1 MRRRG
6 LMLRESAPPLRAL
19 PLIAAVTV
27 FACPAM
33 SSAAKPKT
41 QAAPKAAPKATP
53 TAKGKAKAK
62 ATKPSASPTRAR
74 RERQRKRGPEFR
86 IDRSRWEETDELPA
100 VQNRKY
106 WLQHELA
113 AGVAHLPLDPY
124 TKGVAVTGGYT
135 WHLNH
140 TWGLEGHFGWV
151 FNYRAS
157 LREELENNFG
167 EPDTKFRRM
176 KWFAKV
182 GTLFKPLYGKLAFF
196 NDSQVYGEF
205 YLSAYVVV
213 AQLEGGEKTENEPAG
228 RGERIAVGPAPG
240 FGLRGFLT
248 RSLSVRFDF
257 NWMVLFT
264 GGFLSKNDSPF
275 EVDAP
280 LTLTLTLAYTLNF
293 GDDE

>member
-1 MRRRG
+1 
-6 LMLRESAPPLRAL
+6 MLRETAPPLRAF
-19 PLIAAVTV
+19 PLIAAVAV
-27 FACPAM
+27 FACPA
-33 SSAAKPKT
+33 SSLAAKPKT
-41 QAAPKAAPKATP
+41 SAKP
-53 TAKGKAKAK
+53 TAAAK
-62 ATKPSASPTRAR
+62 ATAKPAAKAAGKGKPSKARPAPAARAR
-74 RERQRKRGPEFR
+74 KKRGPEFR

-100 VQNRKY
+100 VQNRRF
-106 WLQHELA
+106 WLQHEIA
-113 AGVAHLPLDPY
+113 AGVSHIPLDPY

-140 TWGLEGHFGWV
+140 TWGIEGHFGWV

-167 EPDTKFRRM
+167 EPETKFRRM
-176 KWFAKV
+176 NWYAKL

-205 YLSAYVVV
+205 YLTAYVVV
-213 AQLEGGEKTENEPAG
+213 AQLEGGEKTENETAG
-228 RGERIAVGPAPG
+228 RGQRIAVGPAPG

-264 GGFLSKNDSPF
+264 GGFLAKGDSPF

-293 GDDE
+293 GDDG